1 MKMTTINSIIYYIH
15 FIFILYFMFGGYTN
29 INMNTYLTVSKLVI
43 FGWIL
48 FGMCILNKNQG
59 YPDNSFSKQI
69 FKDMGLP
76 CANNG
81 DTFTMFLILL
91 SISNAIR
98 KTGDYSILY
107 LIGLYIISLNT
118 GLKKILYNKV

>member
-1 MKMTTINSIIYYIH
+1 
-15 FIFILYFMFGGYTN
+15 MFGGYTN
-29 INMNTYLTVSKLVI
+29 TNMNIYLTISKLAI

-76 CANNG
+76 CSNNG
-81 DTFTMFLILL
+81 DKFTMFLIIL
-91 SISNAIR
+91 SILNAIR
-98 KTGDYSILY
+98 KTRDCSVLYIL
-107 LIGLYIISLNT
+107 GLYTITNGT